1 MRYFTLVLAIAL
13 GLTGAGCASKS
24 SSNSDQSNAEAS
36 AGASSAP
43 EASGMSEAS
52 SAPAG
57 AASVA
62 PAAGDIPAYPGATTA
77 YSATAQ
83 GSSGTVMTTDD
94 SFDKVYAWYQQ
105 HMPAGAEKAHMT
117 APVQSAVFSVGP
129 PNDVTS
135 VSISAANGKTTITI
149 GHQKT

>member
-1 MRYFTLVLAIAL
+1 MRFTLVLAFAL
-13 GLTGAGCASKS
+13 VLTAAGCASKS
-24 SSNSDQSNAEAS
+24 SSSSDQSSAEAS
-36 AGASSAP
+36 AAASGAP
-43 EASGMSEAS
+43 EASGMA
-52 SAPAG
+52 
-57 AASVA
+57 AASGA
-62 PAAGDIPAYPGATTA
+62 PAAAASATGNVPAYPGATTA

-105 HMPAGAEKAHMT
+105 HMPAGAEKAHVT

-149 GHQKT
+149 GHQKS